1 MGFFKDFKSDLSQA
15 VNELVADEELK
26 KMTEK
31 EKDKEKEKEVK
42 EKLPKVE
49 GDVVEPDS
57 DEDMELLKQL
67 IAEDDVKEPVDV
79 DETVIEDSGVADL
92 EETISADEVEN
103 DLTDASDEDESV
115 DSEDNVPDEEQTDDI
130 EEDVETDVAEESE
143 EKVETDVVSDTLDK
157 LTATNE
163 EETDEKEE
171 KVQEQEAE
179 NEATKDALRGKRNIM
194 EKNEIAAGNTNTQEA
209 VADEVTEITKGTAVD
224 GNIIA
229 EGSMNVYGKIKGNVA
244 CRGKLVICGTVV
256 GASRA
261 AEVYTNNAKVDGDV
275 TSDGSIKVGSGS
287 IIIGNVYGTSAV
299 IAGAVKGDIDV
310 HGPVIV
316 DGTAVVQGNIRSRSV
331 QINNGAAIE
340 GSVSQCYAEIDYAAL
355 FDKTFAK

>member
-15 VNELVADEELK
+15 VSELVADEELK
-26 KMTEK
+26 AMTEK
-31 EKDKEKEKEVK
+31 ENEAK
-42 EKLPKVE
+42 EKLPKAD
-49 GDVVEPDS
+49 GVVMEPDS

-67 IAEDDVKEPVDV
+67 IAEDTASEEKEPVDV
-79 DETVIEDSGVADL
+79 EETVVEDPEDAKLEEAIDADAIEAESSADEDNAVKEPDEDEEAKDEDEEAKDEAVAEPAGESDAEETL
-92 EETISADEVEN
+92 SKVLEEVTASEQEDTREEESEADTEETIE
-103 DLTDASDEDESV
+103 DA
-115 DSEDNVPDEEQTDDI
+115 
-130 EEDVETDVAEESE
+130 
-143 EKVETDVVSDTLDK
+143 EK
-157 LTATNE
+157 
-163 EETDEKEE
+163 
-171 KVQEQEAE
+171 
-179 NEATKDALRGKRNIM
+179 EATKNALRGKRNTM
-194 EKNEIAAGNTNTQEA
+194 EKNEIAEAAQSTQEA
-209 VADEVTEITKGTAVD
+209 ASDEVTEITKGTAVD

-275 TSDGSIKVGSGS
+275 TSDGSIKIGNGS

-310 HGPVIV
+310 HGPVII

-355 FDKTFAK
+355 FDKTFAN

>member
-1 MGFFKDFKSDLSQA
+1 MGFFKDFKNDLSQA
-15 VNELVADEELK
+15 VNELVADDELK
-26 KMTEK
+26 EMMEK
-31 EKDKEKEKEVK
+31 EEK

-57 DEDMELLKQL
+57 EEDMELLKQL
-67 IAEDDVKEPVDV
+67 IAEDVPTEEKEPVEME
-79 DETVIEDSGVADL
+79 ETLVEDPEDSGI
-92 EETISADEVEN
+92 EEAIEAEKIEEEEIEEMSNIDE
-103 DLTDASDEDESV
+103 L
-115 DSEDNVPDEEQTDDI
+115 DDI
-130 EEDVETDVAEESE
+130 
-143 EKVETDVVSDTLDK
+143 
-157 LTATNE
+157 
-163 EETDEKEE
+163 TDEKIEEPDINELLKELSEEPEVEETEELGDIELDEDITAAAEEE
-171 KVQEQEAE
+171 KTEESVEEAE
-179 NEATKDALRGKRNIM
+179 KEATKDALRGKRNTTM
-194 EKNEIAAGNTNTQEA
+194 EKNELTSTASQSQEA
-209 VADEVTEITKGTAVD
+209 PADEVTEITKGTAVD

-275 TSDGSIKVGSGS
+275 TSDGSIKVGNGS

-310 HGPVIV
+310 HGPVII

-340 GSVSQCYAEIDYAAL
+340 GAVSQCYAEIDYVAL
-355 FDKTFAK
+355 FDRTFAEQ